1 MTSSRLPSAS
11 PSCFASLRRGLGPT
25 QGLGLALGLGL
36 TGCSDPQAGGEPL
49 TYHHDIKPIVE
60 RYCGSC
66 HVAGGIA
73 PFALSTYDELL
84 RAGDSVRSAV
94 SADRMP
100 PWPPSADSRPLRGS
114 RAMAQDHKQAL
125 LRWLDGLRPEGDA
138 SLPPRSDLPP
148 PVPLLPARPD
158 LVLDPG
164 SAYAPK
170 NSREDDYHCFIYD
183 PKLTADRFLLAGS
196 VHPDNQRIVHHVIAY
211 EIPESD
217 AALIRG
223 KDTGGQG
230 YTCFGAPGTTAPP
243 VTLIGWAP
251 GSLGNRMPEG
261 TALRLRK
268 GSLIV
273 VQIHYNVIAGP
284 GQVDRTTLD
293 LELTDTPPQRE
304 LHALPLARPK
314 QLMIPA
320 GQADATQT
328 VLVPL
333 SALAS
338 FFKLPANKLTVYAHT
353 PHMHLLGTR
362 ITTWLNNDLLL
373 DLPRWNF
380 HWQGAYQFETPYTA
394 TGSDLFK
401 LECQYDNSAA
411 NQPLVD
417 GVPTPPR
424 DVTWGE
430 GTRDEMCLNY
440 LLLSAE

>member
-1 MTSSRLPSAS
+1 MGLSACSSA
-11 PSCFASLRRGLGPT
+11 
-25 QGLGLALGLGL
+25 
-36 TGCSDPQAGGEPL
+36 DAGGEAE
-49 TYHHDIKPIVE
+49 TYHQDIKPIVD

-66 HVAGGIA
+66 HVQGGIA
-73 PFALSTYDELL
+73 PFALSSYDQLVGSAE
-84 RAGDSVRSAV
+84 AVRSSVA
-94 SADRMP
+94 AGTMP
-100 PWPPSADSRPLRGS
+100 PWPPSEDSRALHGS
-114 RAMAQDHKQAL
+114 RAMAKDHKAAL
-125 LRWLDGLRPEGDA
+125 LRWLDGSRREGDPTSPPRI
-138 SLPPRSDLPP
+138 SLPAPEIAQ
-148 PVPLLPARPD
+148 PARAD

-164 SAYAPK
+164 FHYTPQ

-183 PKLTADRFLLAGS
+183 PKLTADRFLVAS
-196 VHPDNQRIVHHVIAY
+196 NVHPDNKRIVHHVVAY

-223 KDTGGQG
+223 KDTMGQG

-243 VTLIGWAP
+243 VTLFGWAP
-251 GSLGNRMPEG
+251 GNLGNRLPEG

-273 VQIHYNVIAGP
+273 VQLHYNVAAAP
-284 GQVDRTTLD
+284 GQVDRTTMD
-293 LELTDTPPQRE
+293 LELTDTPPARE

-314 QLMIPA
+314 SLMIPA
-320 GQADATQT
+320 GATDAVQT
-328 VLVPL
+328 IQVPL
-333 SALAS
+333 SLLAG

-362 ITTWLNNDLLL
+362 ITTWLNDQLIL

-380 HWQGAYQFETPYTA
+380 HWQGAYQFVTPYNA
-394 TGSDLFK
+394 TGTDLFK
-401 LECQYDNSAA
+401 LECHYDNSAA
-411 NQPLVD
+411 NQPRID
-417 GVPTPPR
+417 GVQQPPQ